1 MSFSAMRHWG
11 IAASAALIVGA
22 LAFSLTAPA
31 PAAFAQAAQETRV
44 VQTAAE
50 PLAFLVRFQGQG
62 PIASA
67 QRAAQAGRTAQ
78 AQRIIE
84 AQLARQGG
92 FAGLC
97 FDRFTVGAAEVVL
110 RTCDAVAANA
120 RAAAQQSWLARLQRM
135 RAVAYVDANAVA
147 SQSRAG

>member
-1 MSFSAMRHWG
+1 MRLWG
-11 IAASAALIVGA
+11 IAASAAVVLGGA
-22 LAFSLTAPA
+22 AFSLTAPA
-31 PAAFAQAAQETRV
+31 PPALA
-44 VQTAAE
+44 QTAQSAPVSPARAE
-50 PLAFLVRFQGQG
+50 PVAFLVRFQGQG

-67 QRAAQAGRTAQ
+67 QRSAQQGRTAQ

-84 AQLARQGG
+84 AQLARQGA

-110 RTCDAVAANA
+110 ATCDSIAANA
-120 RAAAQQSWLARLQRM
+120 RAGVQQSWLTRLQAM